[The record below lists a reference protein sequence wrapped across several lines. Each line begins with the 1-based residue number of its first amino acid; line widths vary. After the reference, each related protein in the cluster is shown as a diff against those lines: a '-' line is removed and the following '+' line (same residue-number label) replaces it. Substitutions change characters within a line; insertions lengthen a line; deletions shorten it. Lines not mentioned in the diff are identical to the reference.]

1 MSTCLLPKFWIGLLR
16 TRSLFFFRVAF
27 PRLVRLSIRSPICAF
42 TGSSFGVSFNIE
54 SRFSG
59 VARPTSTAIGA
70 HHLHRAAGDGPVPDD
85 VTHHTVLP
93 TSSAISSPPVLSIAR
108 PLDGHVNA
116 RLYREIPSRPK
127 QAMGIGTNMAWMGC
141 RAIWRLRVVQRG
153 FRRRLS
159 REASFCSKIRQINR
173 PADGRFQTLRV
184 SNEGHHCHLRPTLTN
199 LLSRLERRDVAP

>member
-93 TSSAISSPPVLSIAR
+93 TSSAISSPPAVDRKATGR
-108 PLDGHVNA
+108 P
-116 RLYREIPSRPK
+116 REWTS
-127 QAMGIGTNMAWMGC
+127 
-141 RAIWRLRVVQRG
+141 
-153 FRRRLS
+153 LS
-159 REASFCSKIRQINR
+159 RNPVTTKTGNGDRYQHGM
-173 PADGRFQTLRV
+173 DGV
-184 SNEGHHCHLRPTLTN
+184 SCDLAVAGSATGRSTTAVKGGLF
-199 LLSRLERRDVAP
+199 LLENSAN